1 MSLQQADTYSPIAS
15 PRKQRAGESISPW
28 YSTITLFWPDAPLS
42 CSWIVSCSC
51 VPGVF
56 PKRSPEMSGE
66 LFSEPGCPTLRE
78 SEDLHWSPGGPSPG
92 LLPGADVSRA
102 ALPPARASGHT
113 CSQGHCRQ
121 WECHSGE
128 QGHCP
133 PGSHPGVGWR
143 MSSFLEPSPAHQ
155 MPITYLFLFGTSLLF
170 HVQF

>member
-1 MSLQQADTYSPIAS
+1 
-15 PRKQRAGESISPW
+15 
-28 YSTITLFWPDAPLS
+28 
-42 CSWIVSCSC
+42 
-51 VPGVF
+51 
-56 PKRSPEMSGE
+56 MSGE

-128 QGHCP
+128 AGACRKLP
-133 PGSHPGVGWR
+133 SAVPLEGSG
-143 MSSFLEPSPAHQ
+143 
-155 MPITYLFLFGTSLLF
+155 YTSQEASA
-170 HVQF
+170 QFSNQVEVRGP